1 MKKRYLMIL
10 VCLGIVFIFSLA
22 LWSTPEAQTPPG
34 GPGDGG
40 PNMMNTFRDQ
50 MMVTQALPIDS
61 SWTILSF
68 GMELSDDAL
77 IKARK
82 LYQEA
87 WNQRKEK
94 ILDKMDEARGDPEAM
109 KGLRTESEKMWTNLR
124 TKINEILTP
133 EQLEKFSKWEKDNKN
148 QARMMPGGPR
158 GGNRPE

>member
-1 MKKRYLMIL
+1 MI
-10 VCLGIVFIFSLA
+10 VACLGIVFIFSLV
-22 LWSTPEAQTPPG
+22 LWNTPEAQTPMPG

-77 IKARK
+77 IMARK

-148 QARMMPGGPR
+148 QARMTPGGPR